1 MVSVADNLS
10 GSVESISAS
19 PGCTEAG
26 GILSCEV
33 LDLAPGAS
41 IALEIVVRLTQ
52 CGTITNTVTIEDSDP
67 IDRFYSSSVIGSIP
81 PLFDPRENNTDAATT
96 TVIACPVE
104 NPQSAGSPSI
114 TQKSEQ
120 DVESGNAS
128 QTFDVS

>member
-1 MVSVADNLS
+1 VEDNLTYTILITNLPTPGLPFPEPPIPVVSVADNLS

-41 IALEIVVRLTQ
+41 IALEIVVRPTQ

-67 IDRFYSSSVIGSIP
+67 IDRFYSSSV
-81 PLFDPRENNTDAATT
+81 
-96 TVIACPVE
+96 
-104 NPQSAGSPSI
+104 
-114 TQKSEQ
+114 
-120 DVESGNAS
+120 
-128 QTFDVS
+128 